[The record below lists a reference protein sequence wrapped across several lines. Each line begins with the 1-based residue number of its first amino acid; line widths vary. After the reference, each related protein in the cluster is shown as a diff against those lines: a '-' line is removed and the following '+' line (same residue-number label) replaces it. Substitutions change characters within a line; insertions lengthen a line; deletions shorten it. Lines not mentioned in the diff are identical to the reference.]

1 MQDIP
6 PSPLIPGPGTIV
18 CQEFERASDSKIQ
31 LSDTAK
37 DKREWGL
44 KEFIVLAVGDERT
57 LDNGEKKPMPWKRG
71 DKIMPMF
78 NQVIAFDI
86 KGRKYMAMPQEAVI
100 GKEDETV
107 LTLLRSEDMRKLIV
121 GTGGPHQ

>member
-6 PSPLIPGPGTIV
+6 PSPLIMAPGIV
-18 CQEFERASDSKIQ
+18 LCQEFERKTDSKIQ

-44 KEFIVLAVGDERT
+44 KEFIVLAVGPERI
-57 LDNGEKKPMPWKRG
+57 LDNGDKKPMPVKRG

-86 KGRKYMAMPQEAVI
+86 KGRKYMAMPQEAII
-100 GKEDETV
+100 GIEDETV
-107 LTLLRSEDMRKLIV
+107 MTVLRSEDLRKLIV
-121 GTGGPHQ
+121 STEGPHQ